1 MNNRIN
7 DSADILKLVE
17 ISRLYY
23 ERELTQAEIAKRMN
37 ISRPVVSK
45 LLQEARLRGIV
56 KIDIKSPLMS
66 DESLLDE
73 LCGVYN
79 LKGGLVV
86 PSGSADEKL
95 LARLIISQAAL
106 YIEKLL
112 SKVTRIGLGWG
123 DTIGRLVDKLKGHPS
138 VESEIGYV
146 CPIIGSAPN
155 DIKWYQTNELARA
168 FAEKT
173 GFKPH
178 YLHAPA
184 FPVSLENKKLFEN
197 TIEYQEILKCWRE
210 LEMVILGV
218 GTYPSVP
225 DQATAAR
232 FGNLL
237 REKKAVGMIAT
248 YYFNRDGKTI
258 YSKNDIV
265 IRIAPDDLER
275 IDKVFLIGG
284 GEKKINAVR
293 GTLKTGL
300 VNHLITDEK
309 TAQALIEMH

>member
-1 MNNRIN
+1 VNNRIN

-23 ERELTQAEIAKRMN
+23 DGDLTQAEIAKRMN

-73 LCGVYN
+73 LCDVYN
-79 LKGGLVV
+79 LKGGLIV
-86 PSGSADEKL
+86 PSGSADEKF

-106 YIEKLL
+106 YVAKLL

-123 DTIGRLVDKLKGHPS
+123 DTIGRLVDKLKGPPS
-138 VESEIGYV
+138 VEFGIGYV
-146 CPIIGSAPN
+146 CPVIGSASN

-184 FPVSLENKKLFEN
+184 FPGSLENKKLFEN
-197 TIEYQEILKCWRE
+197 TIEYQELSKCWRE

-248 YYFNRDGKTI
+248 HYFNRDGKAI
-258 YSKNDIV
+258 SSKNDIV
-265 IRIAPDDLER
+265 IRIARDDLER

>member
-1 MNNRIN
+1 MNHRIN
-7 DSADILKLVE
+7 DSAEILKLVE

-23 ERELTQAEIAKRMN
+23 ERDLTQAEIAKRMN
-37 ISRPVVSK
+37 ISRPAVSK

-66 DESLLDE
+66 DESLLEE

-106 YIEKLL
+106 YIEKFL

-123 DTIGRLVDKLKGHPS
+123 DTIGRLVDELKGHSS
-138 VESEIGYV
+138 VESGSGYV
-146 CPIIGSAPN
+146 CPVIGSAPN
-155 DIKWYQTNELARA
+155 DIRWYQTNELARA

-173 GFKPH
+173 GFSPH

-197 TIEYQEILKCWRE
+197 TLEYQEISKLWRE

-218 GTYPSVP
+218 GMYPSVP

-232 FGNLL
+232 FGNSL

-265 IRIAPDDLER
+265 IRIALDDLER

-284 GEKKINAVR
+284 GKKKINAVR

-309 TAQALIEMH
+309 TAQTLIEMH

>member
-7 DSADILKLVE
+7 DNADVLKLVE

-23 ERELTQAEIAKRMN
+23 ERDLTQAQIAKRMN
-37 ISRPVVSK
+37 ISRPAVSK
-45 LLQEARLRGIV
+45 LLSEARLRGIV

-66 DESLLDE
+66 DEYLLDE
-73 LCGVYN
+73 LCSVYN

-112 SKVTRIGLGWG
+112 SQVTRIGLGWG
-123 DTIGRLVDKLKGHPS
+123 DTIGRLVDQLKGHPS
-138 VESEIGYV
+138 VESRIGYV
-146 CPIIGSAPN
+146 CPVIGSAPN

-173 GFKPH
+173 GFIPH

-184 FPVSLENKKLFEN
+184 FPVSLENKKLFEY
-197 TIEYQEILKCWRE
+197 TIEYQEIFKLWRE
-210 LEMVILGV
+210 LEMVIVGV

-237 REKKAVGMIAT
+237 REKKAVGMLAT
-248 YYFNRDGKTI
+248 YYFDGDGNLIK
-258 YSKNDIV
+258 SKDDIV
-265 IRIAPDDLER
+265 IRIAPDDLAR

-293 GTLKTGL
+293 ATLKTGL

-309 TAQALIEMH
+309 TAQALIEIH

>member
-123 DTIGRLVDKLKGHPS
+123 DTIGRLVDELKGHPS
-138 VESEIGYV
+138 VESGIGYV
-146 CPIIGSAPN
+146 CPVIGSAPN

-265 IRIAPDDLER
+265 IRIAPDDLDR
-275 IDKVFLIGG
+275 IDKVLLIGG

>member
-1 MNNRIN
+1 
-7 DSADILKLVE
+7 
-17 ISRLYY
+17 
-23 ERELTQAEIAKRMN
+23 
-37 ISRPVVSK
+37 
-45 LLQEARLRGIV
+45 
-56 KIDIKSPLMS
+56 MS

-73 LCGVYN
+73 LCGAYN

-112 SKVTRIGLGWG
+112 SQVTRIGLGWG
-123 DTIGRLVDKLKGHPS
+123 DTIGRLVNQLKGHPS
-138 VESEIGYV
+138 VEYRIGYV
-146 CPIIGSAPN
+146 CPVIGSAPN

-173 GFKPH
+173 GFIPH

-184 FPVSLENKKLFEN
+184 FPVSLKNKKLFEY
-197 TIEYQEILKCWRE
+197 TIEYQEISKLWRE

-237 REKKAVGMIAT
+237 REKKAVGMLAT
-248 YYFNRDGKTI
+248 YYFDDDGNLIK
-258 YSKNDIV
+258 SKDDIV
-265 IRIAPDDLER
+265 IRIASDDLAR

-293 GTLKTGL
+293 ATLKTGL

-309 TAQALIEMH
+309 TAQALIAML

>member
-1 MNNRIN
+1 VNNRIN

-23 ERELTQAEIAKRMN
+23 ERDLTQAEIAKRMN
-37 ISRPVVSK
+37 ISRPAVSK

-138 VESEIGYV
+138 VESGIGYV
-146 CPIIGSAPN
+146 CPVIGSAPN

-173 GFKPH
+173 GFTPH

-197 TIEYQEILKCWRE
+197 TIEYQEISKRWRE

-218 GTYPSVP
+218 GMYPSVP

-258 YSKNDIV
+258 FSKNDIV
-265 IRIAPDDLER
+265 IRIALDDLKR

-284 GEKKINAVR
+284 GEKKIIAVR